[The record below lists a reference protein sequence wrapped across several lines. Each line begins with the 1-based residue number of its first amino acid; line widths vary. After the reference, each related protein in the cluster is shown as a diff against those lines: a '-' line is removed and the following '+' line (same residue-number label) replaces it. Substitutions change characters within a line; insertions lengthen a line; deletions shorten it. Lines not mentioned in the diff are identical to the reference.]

1 MATDPPRYR
10 RPGDAPAAV
19 GVIDRPRYR
28 RRREDRLVA
37 GVASGLADHLGLDP
51 LKVRI
56 AFAVLAGFGGFG
68 VLLYGGYWLF
78 VPQAGAVDTE
88 APAGLRAAS
97 RLGLRSVPARVFDEQ
112 QPIQLVALLA
122 LALGA
127 VLLGQRTGLGVPGF
141 LLWPALAV
149 GAGLAVL
156 WRQADEADAARADA
170 ARAGAAG
177 ADAADGSRAGGA
189 DAAVAE
195 GDPAGAGST
204 YGLTR
209 ARRVFGAARFA
220 GGVTLVALGLASF
233 LFFSSDAA
241 SAARGLS
248 GGAIVVVGAALI
260 AGPWLLRIWQS
271 LSDERAE
278 RIRSQAH
285 ADLAAHLHD
294 SVLQTLALI
303 QRQAH
308 DPRAVIRLARG
319 QERDLRTFLYAEAS
333 LPDGAASVAAAL
345 REVAG
350 EVEESAGV
358 PVEVVTVGD
367 GPVDE
372 ARGALVAAAREAI
385 LNAAKHAGTARID
398 VYAEVDAT
406 GVSVFVRDRGVG
418 FDPAGVSDDR
428 AGIRNSIVGRMARHG
443 GRAEIRS
450 APGTGTEVELRLPA

>member
-10 RPGDAPAAV
+10 RRHD
-19 GVIDRPRYR
+19 
-28 RRREDRLVA
+28 DRLVA
-37 GVASGLADHLGLDP
+37 GVAGGLADHLGLDP

-68 VLLYGGYWLF
+68 LVLYGGYWMF
-78 VPQAGAVDTE
+78 VPQAGSADTRT
-88 APAGLRAAS
+88 PAGLRAAN
-97 RLGLRSVPARVFDEQ
+97 RLGLRSMPARVFDEQ
-112 QPIQLVALLA
+112 QPIQLIALLA

-127 VLLGQRTGLGVPGF
+127 VLLGQRTGLGVPGI
-141 LLWPALAV
+141 LLWPSLAV

-156 WRQADEADAARADA
+156 WRQADEADLARADSPSV
-170 ARAGAAG
+170 GP
-177 ADAADGSRAGGA
+177 S
-189 DAAVAE
+189 
-195 GDPAGAGST
+195 
-204 YGLTR
+204 R
-209 ARRVFGAARFA
+209 ARRVFGAARFV
-220 GGVTLVALGLASF
+220 GGTALVGLGLASF
-233 LFFSSDAA
+233 LLFSSDAA

-248 GGAIVVVGAALI
+248 GGVVVVVGAALI

-271 LSDERAE
+271 LSAERAE

-319 QERDLRTFLYAEAS
+319 QERDLRTFLYADRPG
-333 LPDGAASVAAAL
+333 PDGEDSVADAL
-345 REVAG
+345 RRVCA
-350 EVEESAGV
+350 EVEEYVGV
-358 PVEVVTVGD
+358 PVELVTVGD

-372 ARGALVAAAREAI
+372 ARGALVAAAREAMV
-385 LNAAKHAGTARID
+385 NAAKHAGSARVD

-418 FDPAGVSDDR
+418 FDPGTVPDDR
-428 AGIRNSIVGRMARHG
+428 AGIRDSILGRMSRHG
-443 GRAEIRS
+443 GRAEVRS